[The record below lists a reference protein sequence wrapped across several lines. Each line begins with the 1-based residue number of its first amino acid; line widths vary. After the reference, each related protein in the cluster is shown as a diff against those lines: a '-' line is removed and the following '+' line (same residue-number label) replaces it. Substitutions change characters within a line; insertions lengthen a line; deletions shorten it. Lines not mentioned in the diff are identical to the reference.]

1 MIEKKLASDEI
12 DLIEVFTTVWKKKWI
27 VVFFIVLSLSAMFV
41 NSFAPTPPIVKEKIK
56 VTTEI
61 RPIEFFD
68 EAKYNMFSSVIEVIA
83 KFNSSYSYEEKSI
96 RNNYLAE
103 NNIENTK
110 NIEKYYE
117 LQNDKIY
124 NITTSITREFLLN
137 LFIDKLNQKSYLKS
151 TIKKFNLIKEEN
163 YPNKIKYEEA
173 VTELSSS
180 IKLINLDVH
189 SIDKKSYI
197 MIAVETFEIENW
209 DNFLKYVENEINL
222 EIQIKLSS
230 LFNNYIDYSKEI
242 KKYKI
247 EDIENQLLTSIN
259 EYEIISLKRKKNIL
273 LEDRYIERMISIF
286 KRLPFSNANEFYAAR
301 IIYDSSVYLQLDDR
315 NTPTTSLKTKYIL
328 TILFGTMF
336 GIFFVLV
343 ADNIQKK
350 RRR

>member
-1 MIEKKLASDEI
+1 MRKKLASDEV
-12 DLIEVFTTVWKKKWI
+12 DLTEIFTIVWKKKWI
-27 VVFFIVLSLSAMFV
+27 VVFIIALSLFAMFI
-41 NSFAPTPPIVKEKIK
+41 NSSEPTSPIIKKKIR

-83 KFNSSYSYEEKSI
+83 KFNSSYSYEERSI
-96 RNNYLAE
+96 RNNFLSE
-103 NNIENTK
+103 SSIENTT
-110 NIEKYYE
+110 NIEKFYE
-117 LQNDKIY
+117 LQNDEIY

-151 TIKKFNLIKEEN
+151 AIKKFNFIKEEN
-163 YPNKIKYEEA
+163 YPSKLKYEEA
-173 VTELSSS
+173 ITELSSS
-180 IKLINLDVH
+180 IKLLNLEIH

-197 MIAVETFEIENW
+197 MIEVETFEIENW
-209 DNFLKYVENEINL
+209 NNFLEFVENEINL

-242 KKYKI
+242 KLYKI

-259 EYEIISLKRKKNIL
+259 DYEINILERKRSIL
-273 LEDRYIERMISIF
+273 LEDKYIERMISIF
-286 KRLPFSNANEFYAAR
+286 KRLPFSKKNEFYAAR
-301 IIYDSSVYLQLDDR
+301 IIYDSSTIQKLDDK
-315 NTPTTSLKTKYIL
+315 NIPIASMQTKYIL
-328 TILFGTMF
+328 TTLIATIF

-343 ADNIQKK
+343 VDNMQKK